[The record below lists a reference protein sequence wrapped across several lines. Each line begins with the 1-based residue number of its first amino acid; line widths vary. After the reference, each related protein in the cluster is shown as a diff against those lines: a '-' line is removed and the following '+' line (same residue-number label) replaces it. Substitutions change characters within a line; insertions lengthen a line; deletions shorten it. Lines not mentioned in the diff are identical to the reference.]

1 MNADDDKIDNYIWDL
16 GIQPKLK
23 LLDAE
28 MKNYIQVC
36 KDKLGMV
43 PNVIL
48 ANASDNE
55 RLKTFVNFYNRLM
68 LKKGYLTK
76 LEREMIAVVVSS
88 CNKCFYCLIAH
99 GAAVRQLSKN
109 PILGDELMINYRAA
123 DLSKREKLMLDFSA
137 KLTEAPSKVTKLDR
151 DLLRKEEFSEEEM
164 LEIIEVA
171 SFFNMTNR
179 IAIGTDMRPNA
190 EYHNLARE

>member
-16 GIQPKLK
+16 GIQPKLE

-36 KDKLGMV
+36 KEKLGMV

-190 EYHNLARE
+190 EYHNLAR

>member
-16 GIQPKLK
+16 GIQPKLE

-137 KLTEAPSKVTKLDR
+137 KLTEAPSNVTKLDR
-151 DLLRKEEFSEEEM
+151 DLLRTEKFSEEEI

-190 EYHNLARE
+190 EYHNLAR

>member
-1 MNADDDKIDNYIWDL
+1 MKKNEIDNYIWDL
-16 GIQPKLK
+16 AIEPKLE

-28 MKNYIQVC
+28 MKNYIKVC
-36 KDKLGMV
+36 KEKLGMV

-48 ANASDNE
+48 ANASDPE

-68 LKKGYLTK
+68 LKEGYLSK

-123 DLSKREKLMLDFSA
+123 HLNEREKLMLDFSA
-137 KLTEAPSKVTKLDR
+137 KLTDSPSKVVKSDR
-151 DLLRKEEFSEEEM
+151 DILRKANFLEEEI
-164 LEIIEVA
+164 LEIVEVA
-171 SFFNMTNR
+171 SFFNMSNR
-179 IAIGTDMRPNA
+179 IAIGTDMRPNS
-190 EYHNLARE
+190 EYHNIARD

>member
-1 MNADDDKIDNYIWDL
+1 MNADDDKINNYIWDL
-16 GIQPKLK
+16 GIQPKLE

-137 KLTEAPSKVTKLDR
+137 KLTEAPSNVTKLDR
-151 DLLRKEEFSEEEM
+151 DLLRKEKFSEEEI

-190 EYHNLARE
+190 EYHNLAR

>member
-16 GIQPKLK
+16 GIQPKLE

-137 KLTEAPSKVTKLDR
+137 KLTEAPSNVTKLDR
-151 DLLRKEEFSEEEM
+151 DLLRKEKFSEEEI

>member
-16 GIQPKLK
+16 GIQPKLE

-28 MKNYIQVC
+28 MKNYIKVC
-36 KDKLGMV
+36 KEKLGMV

-123 DLSKREKLMLDFSA
+123 DLSKKEKLMLDFSA

-151 DLLRKEEFSEEEM
+151 DLLRKENFSEEEI

>member
-1 MNADDDKIDNYIWDL
+1 MKKNEIDNYIWGL
-16 GIQPKLK
+16 AIEPKLE

-28 MKNYIQVC
+28 MKNYIKVC

-48 ANASDNE
+48 ANASDPE

-68 LKKGYLTK
+68 LKEGHLSK

-123 DLSKREKLMLDFSA
+123 HLNEREKLMLDFSA
-137 KLTEAPSKVTKLDR
+137 KLTDSPSKVVMSDR
-151 DLLRKEEFSEEEM
+151 DILRKANFSEEEI
-164 LEIIEVA
+164 LEIVEVA
-171 SFFNMTNR
+171 SFFNMSNR
-179 IAIGTDMRPNA
+179 IAIGTDMRPNS
-190 EYHNLARE
+190 EYHNIARD

>member
-1 MNADDDKIDNYIWDL
+1 MKKNEIDNYIWDL
-16 GIQPKLK
+16 AIEPKLE

-28 MKNYIQVC
+28 MKNYIKVC

-48 ANASDNE
+48 ANASDPE

-68 LKKGYLTK
+68 LKEGYLSK

-123 DLSKREKLMLDFSA
+123 HLNEREKLMLDFSA
-137 KLTEAPSKVTKLDR
+137 KLTDSPSKVVKSDR
-151 DLLRKEEFSEEEM
+151 DILRKANFSEEEI
-164 LEIIEVA
+164 LEIVEVA
-171 SFFNMTNR
+171 SFFNMSNR
-179 IAIGTDMRPNA
+179 IAIGTDMRPNS
-190 EYHNLARE
+190 EYHNIARN

>member
-1 MNADDDKIDNYIWDL
+1 
-16 GIQPKLK
+16 
-23 LLDAE
+23 
-28 MKNYIQVC
+28 
-36 KDKLGMV
+36 MV

-123 DLSKREKLMLDFSA
+123 DLSKKEKLMLDFSA
-137 KLTEAPSKVTKLDR
+137 KLTEAPSNVTKLDR
-151 DLLRKEEFSEEEM
+151 DLLRKEKFSEEEI

-190 EYHNLARE
+190 EYHNLAR

>member
-16 GIQPKLK
+16 GIQPKLE

-137 KLTEAPSKVTKLDR
+137 KLTDAPSNVTKLDR
-151 DLLRKEEFSEEEM
+151 DLLRKEKFSEEEI

-190 EYHNLARE
+190 EYHNLAR

>member
-16 GIQPKLK
+16 GIQPKLE

-36 KDKLGMV
+36 KEKLGMV

-151 DLLRKEEFSEEEM
+151 DLLRKEEFSEEEI

>member
-16 GIQPKLK
+16 GIQPKLE

-36 KDKLGMV
+36 KEKLGMV

-151 DLLRKEEFSEEEM
+151 DLLRKEEFSEEEI

-190 EYHNLARE
+190 EYHNLAR

>member
-1 MNADDDKIDNYIWDL
+1 MKKNEIDNYIWDL
-16 GIQPKLK
+16 AIEPKLE

-28 MKNYIQVC
+28 MKNYIKVC

-48 ANASDNE
+48 ANASDPE
-55 RLKTFVNFYNRLM
+55 RLKTFVNFYNRFM
-68 LKKGYLTK
+68 LKEGYLSK

-123 DLSKREKLMLDFSA
+123 HLNEREKLMLDFSA
-137 KLTEAPSKVTKLDR
+137 KLTDSPSKVVKSDR
-151 DLLRKEEFSEEEM
+151 DILRKANFSEEEI
-164 LEIIEVA
+164 LEIVEVA
-171 SFFNMTNR
+171 SFFNMSNR
-179 IAIGTDMRPNA
+179 IAIGTDMRPNS
-190 EYHNLARE
+190 EYHNMARD

>member
-16 GIQPKLK
+16 GIQPKLE

-28 MKNYIQVC
+28 MKNYIKVC
-36 KDKLGMV
+36 KEKLGMV

-190 EYHNLARE
+190 EYHNLAR

>member
-1 MNADDDKIDNYIWDL
+1 MKKNEIDNYIWDL
-16 GIQPKLK
+16 AIEPKLE

-28 MKNYIQVC
+28 MKNYIKVC

-48 ANASDNE
+48 ANASDPE

-68 LKKGYLTK
+68 LKEGYLSK

-123 DLSKREKLMLDFSA
+123 HLNEREKLMLDFSA
-137 KLTEAPSKVTKLDR
+137 KLTDSPSKVVKSDR
-151 DLLRKEEFSEEEM
+151 DILRKANFLEEEI
-164 LEIIEVA
+164 LEIVEVS
-171 SFFNMTNR
+171 SFFNMSNR
-179 IAIGTDMRPNA
+179 IAIGTDMRPNS
-190 EYHNLARE
+190 EYHNIARD